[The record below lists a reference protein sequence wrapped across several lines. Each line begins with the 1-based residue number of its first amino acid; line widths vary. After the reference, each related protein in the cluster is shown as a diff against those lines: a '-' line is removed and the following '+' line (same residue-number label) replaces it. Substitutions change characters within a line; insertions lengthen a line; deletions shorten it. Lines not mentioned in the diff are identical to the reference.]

1 MNKTLISIVI
11 LIFLILPSQFLMLK
25 GYKSLDGRIH
35 SARIQQFHEALS
47 SGQFPVRLA
56 PTILDGIGYPLFV
69 VNYQIPYY
77 FAEPFILLKK
87 DPMFAYKAVMSITYL
102 LSGILAF
109 YAFKAAASTIPAI
122 TGAVVLSY
130 LPYRFGDLYMRG
142 AYGESV
148 SFMFVP
154 AIFLALHL
162 IIKGHQKALILL
174 ALSIFGLISSHTV
187 IFVMFAPLIIF
198 YVLLILK
205 PNKQTLK
212 LIVIGLIW
220 GSLLSSFQ
228 LAPAILEK
236 HYMKFDQPL
245 TSLYKDF
252 FIDFYQLL
260 RIPKAGINTGT
271 YLQIGIVSTLLMI
284 LSSFLYLKK
293 RSPNLL
299 FFIIF
304 ALISIFLTQQQSRWF
319 WQHLPLIA
327 FVLYPYRF
335 LLITI
340 LATSFLAVY
349 VVEKLPFK
357 HLTAFILIFLTIYTN
372 RHFVKIAPW
381 FEIQPTVNL
390 TTQNENDTIWS
401 NEETFKPR
409 AIVTTSE
416 PVQISNLSQDPFKIS
431 FLTTPDKETKII
443 IRKMYFPGWQATVN
457 GKSYPIQIEDGLIK
471 LDLEPGSSQ
480 IAVFFKESPLRKAA
494 DLITLISFAALI
506 IFVIKFKN
514 SKTPIKCS
522 TPQI

>member
-47 SGQFPVRLA
+47 YGQFPVRLA
-56 PTILDGIGYPLFV
+56 PSILDGIGYPLFV

-271 YLQIGIVSTLLMI
+271 YLQIGIISILIMI

-299 FFIIF
+299 FF
-304 ALISIFLTQQQSRWF
+304 
-319 WQHLPLIA
+319 
-327 FVLYPYRF
+327 
-335 LLITI
+335 
-340 LATSFLAVY
+340 
-349 VVEKLPFK
+349 
-357 HLTAFILIFLTIYTN
+357 LIFLTIYTN